1 MLIYIFLIIFLV
13 IFSISY
19 IEKNKKK
26 NLLIFFFIV
35 FWLMAT
41 FRSLDIGNDTKNY
54 YLLYKQICKF
64 SEIQNMTWRYEI
76 GYLLVNKI
84 VSFFTSNFTF
94 FLGVINRYV
103 YIIYYKF
110 IKNYS
115 LNCIFSTFLFFTLG
129 IWGKT
134 VNILRLE
141 LAIVIVLT
149 GFLLKEKNKKWIGIL
164 LSFLGILFQRIS
176 IAYLLSFFIPKKI
189 SKNFYI
195 ISTLL
200 VIILFLNFNIF
211 INLVVQI
218 FPYFKIYLSESSS
231 YGIGDLKIATVI
243 SIFKAFFIFLFG
255 IIAYFKSNRALYSK
269 KENQDFLY
277 QINMVY
283 TEFLILFTSLQFNLL
298 DRCSYY
304 FSIFEILM
312 IPNAVKR
319 LNKNEK
325 ILCIILILT
334 ICVIYFFSITLL
346 KSEWNR
352 LVPYKTIFS

>member
-94 FLGVINRYV
+94 FLGVINIYV

-115 LNCIFSTFLFFTLG
+115 LNCIFSTF
-129 IWGKT
+129 
-134 VNILRLE
+134 
-141 LAIVIVLT
+141 
-149 GFLLKEKNKKWIGIL
+149 
-164 LSFLGILFQRIS
+164 
-176 IAYLLSFFIPKKI
+176 
-189 SKNFYI
+189 
-195 ISTLL
+195 
-200 VIILFLNFNIF
+200 
-211 INLVVQI
+211 
-218 FPYFKIYLSESSS
+218 
-231 YGIGDLKIATVI
+231 
-243 SIFKAFFIFLFG
+243 FIF
-255 IIAYFKSNRALYSK
+255 YFRIGVK
-269 KENQDFLY
+269 Q
-277 QINMVY
+277 
-283 TEFLILFTSLQFNLL
+283 LIF
-298 DRCSYY
+298 
-304 FSIFEILM
+304 
-312 IPNAVKR
+312 
-319 LNKNEK
+319 
-325 ILCIILILT
+325 
-334 ICVIYFFSITLL
+334 
-346 KSEWNR
+346 
-352 LVPYKTIFS
+352 